1 MRPRGRSRT
10 RRGSAAAAPR
20 RAAPPAG
27 RGAGRARSK
36 RCRRRGGRR
45 RARCRRRLGP
55 GPPGSGR
62 GRQLPTSR
70 VPRPSSGPAARARG
84 SRGRLRARAHTLP
97 PVSRPQSCSAFSLA
111 LGEPLR
117 ATAPEASSWLLVEQ
131 PGPWGRDALD
141 LGALA
146 RGERPGVG
154 ATVER
159 PLYLVC
165 TNSRRDACCA
175 RLGRPLV
182 AALAETYPG
191 RVWECSHLG
200 GHRFAPNL
208 VCLPDGLWFGRSE
221 AAVAAE
227 YERGRVALEHLRGRS
242 SFPAAVQAADY
253 FVREREGLRDVDDL
267 ALEGCAGDEGTLRGT
282 GGRRFHVRLRQDLA
296 DSPRPLSCGDE
307 KHDRPV
313 VWSLV
318 EMAS

>member
-1 MRPRGRSRT
+1 M
-10 RRGSAAAAPR
+10 
-20 RAAPPAG
+20 
-27 RGAGRARSK
+27 
-36 RCRRRGGRR
+36 
-45 RARCRRRLGP
+45 
-55 GPPGSGR
+55 
-62 GRQLPTSR
+62 
-70 VPRPSSGPAARARG
+70 
-84 SRGRLRARAHTLP
+84 
-97 PVSRPQSCSAFSLA
+97 SRPQSCSAFSLA

-131 PGPWGRDALD
+131 PGPWGRDALVESGLEQAVGEELQRRTKELGIKALLLKRPGRSAPVRRRCFLGSSRQGATFLEEVALDSPADLLALD

-227 YERGRVALEHLRGRS
+227 YDRGRVALEHLRGRS
-242 SFPAAVQAADY
+242 SFPATVQAADH
-253 FVREREGLRDVDDL
+253 FVREREGLRGVDDL
-267 ALEGCAGDEGTLRGT
+267 TVEAHAGDEVTLRGT
-282 GGRRFHVRLRQDLA
+282 DGRRFHVRLRQDLA